1 MNNQE
6 TIKAVP
12 DVKSGSVKL
21 FYGIILLTST
31 GGLFLLSLLS
41 IFFVWI
47 DLLILNSMSNWFY
60 QLLFLIMMIIVPF
73 IGIMILSFIKPK
85 NETQNL
91 ILTSIKFFFYS
102 LFYGILIG
110 TALLLISFGS
120 YTYDNSA
127 LEIIRYAS
135 LQLASVILIPVGILF
150 LTGILG
156 MLKIINVRSLI
167 VMILVLS
174 FAILVTFLISFFAFR
189 QRDNINWWIGILM
202 VALISLFMI
211 LQWYSIRKTADYVEY
226 MSRKSLITL
235 GIQHGFQLF
244 ISLAQ
249 LLYYVIVILVK
260 RR

>member
-47 DLLILNSMSNWFY
+47 NLLILNSISDWSY
-60 QLLFLIMMIIVPF
+60 QLLFLIIMIFVPF

-85 NETQNL
+85 NESQNV
-91 ILTSIKFFFYS
+91 ILLSIKFFFYA
-102 LFYGILIG
+102 LFYGFLIG
-110 TALLLISFGS
+110 TALLLISFG
-120 YTYDNSA
+120 TRTHDNSP
-127 LEIIRYAS
+127 LEIIKYAS
-135 LQLASVILIPVGILF
+135 LQLASVIFIPVGILF

-167 VMILVLS
+167 VMISVLL

-226 MSRKSLITL
+226 MSIKSLITL
-235 GIQHGFQLF
+235 GIQHGLQLF

-249 LLYYVIVILVK
+249 LLYFVIVILVK